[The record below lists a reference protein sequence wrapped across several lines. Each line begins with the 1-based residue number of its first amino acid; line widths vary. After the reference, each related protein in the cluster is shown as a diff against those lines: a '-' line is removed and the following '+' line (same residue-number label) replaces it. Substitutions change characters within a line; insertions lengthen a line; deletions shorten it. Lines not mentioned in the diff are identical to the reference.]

1 MFHLLGYT
9 SLRNFAFLPLRDSA
23 WNIWLSISRRV
34 SQRKNSNLLL

>member
-9 SLRNFAFLPLRDSA
+9 SLRNFA

-34 SQRKNSNLLL
+34 SQRKKCKLLL

>member
-9 SLRNFAFLPLRDSA
+9 SLRNFAFLLLRASA

-34 SQRKNSNLLL
+34 SQRKKCNM